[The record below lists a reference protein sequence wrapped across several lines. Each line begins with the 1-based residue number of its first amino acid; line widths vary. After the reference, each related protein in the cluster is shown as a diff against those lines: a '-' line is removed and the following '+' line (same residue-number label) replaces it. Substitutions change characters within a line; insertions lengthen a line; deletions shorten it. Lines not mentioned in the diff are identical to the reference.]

1 MKYRYRFW
9 RENGDIKDETKSNE
23 YSLDFGGG
31 VAFSIAWDVYL
42 TADVCYSLG
51 LTDII
56 KSNES
61 SWKSRDIRL
70 LVGLLFNL

>member
-1 MKYRYRFW
+1 MKLNSGG
-9 RENGDIKDETKSNE
+9 ETEDVKDETKSNE

-31 VAFSIAWDVYL
+31 VAFRIATDVYL
-42 TADVCYSLG
+42 TADVRYSLG